1 MFFSRNKK
9 QRKLGKTILKKLF
22 RQSQK
27 STHPTV
33 YTIVHSILLRWDTNK
48 KGEKDFPIV
57 MPLLK
62 SRPTVI
68 SILKP
73 LTVNT
78 STHDAC
84 VTEPELQ
91 RVLSFLG
98 GARDRSK
105 AELQGRLLQYS
116 NLLYGI
122 TAIHKMN
129 KIPGSLI
136 LIFRFNVFFL

>member
-1 MFFSRNKK
+1 MGVTGSV
-9 QRKLGKTILKKLF
+9 
-22 RQSQK
+22 
-27 STHPTV
+27 TV

-78 STHDAC
+78 STHEAC

-105 AELQGRLLQYS
+105 AELQGRLLQ
-116 NLLYGI
+116 
-122 TAIHKMN
+122 
-129 KIPGSLI
+129 
-136 LIFRFNVFFL
+136 

>member
-1 MFFSRNKK
+1 MIFSRNKK
-9 QRKLGKTILKKLF
+9 QRRLGKTILKKLF
-22 RQSQK
+22 QLSQK

-33 YTIVHSILLRWDTNK
+33 YTVVHSILLRWDTNK
-48 KGEKDFPIV
+48 KGKKDKGQNSLLDFPFV

-91 RVLSFLG
+91 RVLSFFG
-98 GARDRSK
+98 GARDGSK
-105 AELQGRLLQYS
+105 AELQGRLLIYC
-116 NLLYGI
+116 
-122 TAIHKMN
+122 TA
-129 KIPGSLI
+129 
-136 LIFRFNVFFL
+136 